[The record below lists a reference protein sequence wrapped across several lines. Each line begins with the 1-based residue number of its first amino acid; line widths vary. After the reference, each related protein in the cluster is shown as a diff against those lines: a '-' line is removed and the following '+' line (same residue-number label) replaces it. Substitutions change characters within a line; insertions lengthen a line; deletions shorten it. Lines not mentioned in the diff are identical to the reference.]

1 MNNINIKFLLIFIL
15 FFAVSCDNTLTSANP
30 VCEKGDASTVWICHN
45 PESDFH
51 GKVCTLKQDDP
62 CLRKGD
68 STKFCWELEVED
80 CLSAENIENIE
91 FCKELVK
98 NEQ

>member
-1 MNNINIKFLLIFIL
+1 MRSYDLILMSLLS
-15 FFAVSCDNTLTSANP
+15 VSCSDTLISPNP
-30 VCEKGDASTVWICHN
+30 GCDKGVDSTVWICHN

-62 CLRKGD
+62 CLKKGD

-98 NEQ
+98 NE